1 MDKFP
6 SDFTKE
12 CLIKKRKETQANL
25 LKDVRQEIVNRV
37 NEHVADN
44 ISQTE
49 IKLSDEVGNDTK

>member
-49 IKLSDEVGNDTK
+49 IKLSDEVGNETK